1 MRYFCGSFTI
11 PYLAAAI
18 LLGLPN
24 LLLASTGQGS
34 NCAACHTPTSGKSAV
49 VPPASPDYLG
59 LRSFDVVAGGT
70 VALQVK
76 VNANVGTDFFAV
88 ALTGD
93 TNGDGAWSTVPLK
106 PDGSLAGL
114 VFNLDP
120 EWRTRGNSTTTTQ
133 SQFYAKYVVEPHTAS
148 SGTNVNFPGSAADP
162 DGIVKTYLMAVGAST
177 PSDYYPLVFRTA
189 GGSQS
194 APVWS
199 NSENFYLHVISI
211 PEPSTIAL
219 IALGLAGAVGLHQR
233 RRRGESRR
241 RSI

>member
-1 MRYFCGSFTI
+1 MRYCRGFPTI

-18 LLGLPN
+18 VLGIPVLLQ
-24 LLLASTGQGS
+24 ASTGQGS

-49 VPPASPDYLG
+49 VPPGSPDHLG
-59 LRSFDVVAGGT
+59 LRSFDVAAGGT

-88 ALTGD
+88 ALTGATNAD
-93 TNGDGAWSTVPLK
+93 TAWGTVPLK
-106 PDGSLAGL
+106 PDGSLTGL

-148 SGTNVNFPGSAADP
+148 SGTGVNFPGTAADP
-162 DGIVKTYLMAVGAST
+162 DGIIKTYLMAVDAST
-177 PSDYYPLVFRTA
+177 PADYYPLVFRTA

-199 NSENFYLHVISI
+199 DSENFYVHVIGV
-211 PEPSTIAL
+211 PEPSSIAL
-219 IALGLAGAVGLHQR
+219 LGCGVAGVVAWR
-233 RRRGESRR
+233 RRRLCG
-241 RSI
+241 